1 MCGIGGIIF
10 EKKSVDNNSA
20 LSKIEVIRQNQH
32 LRGPDASAI
41 FTDTRAYLV
50 HNRLSIID
58 LNSTG
63 NQPMEFKSWVVVFNG
78 EIYNY
83 RELKEKLLLK
93 NHTFSGESDTE
104 VLIHLIDEYGVSNAV
119 KMINGIFAICAYNLS
134 TGDTYLIRDR
144 MGEKPLFYYFD
155 KNNTL
160 FFASN
165 PSSIV
170 KCLPEMEWK
179 LDSEAA
185 WEYFSLGGIISEKT
199 LFSGIKRLDAAMIM
213 QINGQ
218 SSSFSKYWTP
228 VFHKRVTLEQINS
241 QIRSSIISRTVSDV
255 PIVLFLSGGVDS
267 STVASV
273 IKKLDAVHLI
283 SSEVNEARSVAKLFS
298 MDFNVLTPHDF
309 DISNSLLEY
318 SNFSG
323 EPTMAGFIPYIAS
336 KEASK
341 KYKVALSA
349 NGADELFFGYTR
361 IPTPLILNQFFDS
374 RFSKNKI
381 NINGRSLNENQ
392 QILQIFRHPNN
403 FSVPILNQ
411 KKTLSDLEKFI
422 SNNVSTL
429 PSDFPET
436 SKYRWLELMTYV
448 KGDLNNTLD
457 FSSMINSLEVR
468 APFLDHELIEVALSL
483 DERQHISSKNGRKH
497 FLKEILHEEKVPSE
511 IWDRNKV
518 GFSLIDSYLSS
529 IEKLKDAA
537 VRELENENILK
548 LSPTEGFKDRDISYL
563 RSAALGFYFWKK
575 IWIDSGIVK
584 K

>member
-179 LDSEAA
+179 LDSEAV